1 MMIGMKQNESV
12 RNLVEEIIHRL
23 YDNSPFIQVCGIE
36 LVGFGCGEITMRMKI
51 SESIHVNTH
60 GVAHAGAFVTLAD
73 TAFGAV
79 CITKGRR
86 SVTTGLS
93 FNVIGNIKPGETAIA
108 VAKAGHLG
116 RTVGSAT
123 VDIFDGNGR
132 LLCQG
137 IGNLHMTE
145 TLEDIPAE
153 WE

>member
-1 MMIGMKQNESV
+1 MKENNSV
-12 RNLVEEIIHRL
+12 RRRIEDTIHRL
-23 YDNSPFIQVCGIE
+23 YDNSPFIRICGIE
-36 LVGFGCGEITMRMKI
+36 LVDFGCGEITMRMKI
-51 SESIHVNTH
+51 SEDIHVNTH

-93 FNVIGNIKPGETAIA
+93 FNVIGNIKPGKTA
-108 VAKAGHLG
+108 VAVVKAGHLG
-116 RTVGSAT
+116 RTVGFAT
-123 VDIFDGNGR
+123 VDIFDENGR

-145 TLEDIPAE
+145 ILEDIPAE

>member
-1 MMIGMKQNESV
+1 MNDNKRIRK
-12 RNLVEEIIHRL
+12 LIADTIHRL
-23 YDNSPFIQVCGIE
+23 YDNSPFIRICGIE
-36 LVGFGCGEITMRMKI
+36 LVDFGCGEITMRMKI
-51 SESIHVNTH
+51 SGDIHVNTH

-93 FNVIGNIKPGETAIA
+93 FNVIGNVKPGETATA
-108 VAKAGHLG
+108 VVKAGHLG

-123 VDIFDGNGR
+123 VDITDDKGR

-145 TLEDIPAE
+145 ILEDIPAE

>member
-1 MMIGMKQNESV
+1 MKEIGTV
-12 RNLVEEIIHRL
+12 RKRVEETIHRL
-23 YDNSPFIQVCGIE
+23 YDNSPFIRLCGIE
-36 LVGFGCGEITMRMKI
+36 LAGFGCGEITMRMKI
-51 SESIHVNTH
+51 DGNVHVNTH

-93 FNVIGNIKPGETAIA
+93 FNVIGNIKPGETATA
-108 VAKAGHLG
+108 VVKAGHLG

-123 VDIFDGNGR
+123 VDIFDENGR

-145 TLEDIPAE
+145 VLADIPTE

>member
-1 MMIGMKQNESV
+1 MKENGSV
-12 RNLVEEIIHRL
+12 RRRVEDTIHRL
-23 YDNSPFIQVCGIE
+23 YDNSPFIRICGIE
-36 LVGFGCGEITMRMKI
+36 LDSVRCGEFTMRMNIDGKV
-51 SESIHVNTH
+51 HVNTH
-60 GVAHAGAFVTLAD
+60 GVVHAGAFVTLAD

-93 FNVIGNIKPGETAIA
+93 FNVVGNIKPGETAVA
-108 VAKAGHLG
+108 VVRAGHLG

-145 TLEDIPAE
+145 VLEDIPAE